1 MYVEFLKQKENK
13 GEMTMTTQT
22 RTIHTYEEAV
32 AVINE
37 VGLLPLAPLFDDYP
51 SLGSITPKEAW
62 HSDTDQDPWMWR
74 TQFAA
79 DGVVA
84 YGKFIRKKAVFISK
98 DLLPLVLAALASQET
113 MEERYENGKVSREA
127 LTLFGHISGN
137 QGIDTRVL
145 RAKAGMKEK
154 EKKKAFDQALLELQG
169 NLDIVVSGTKEK
181 QDENGEKNG
190 WSSTSYETMGHWC
203 EKNNIERIKLDKEE
217 ATEQLLTYFSSLT
230 TEATMK
236 KLKKIF

>member
-1 MYVEFLKQKENK
+1 
-13 GEMTMTTQT
+13 MTIQT
-22 RTIHTYEEAV
+22 STIHTYEEAV
-32 AVINE
+32 AVIKE

-51 SLGSITPKEAW
+51 SLGGMTPKEAW
-62 HSDTDQDPWMWR
+62 HSDTEQDPWIWR
-74 TQFAA
+74 TRFAA
-79 DGVVA
+79 DGVAA
-84 YGKFIRKKAVFISK
+84 YGKFMKKKAVFISK
-98 DLLPLVLAALASQET
+98 DLLPLMLAALASQET
-113 MEERYENGKVSREA
+113 VEKRYEKGEVSREA
-127 LTLFGHISGN
+127 LFLFSLISEN

-190 WSSTSYETMGHWC
+190 WSSTSYETMKHWC
-203 EKNNIERIKLDKEE
+203 DRNHMEQTNLNKEE
-217 ATEQLLTYFSSLT
+217 ATAKLINHFESFSSGT
-230 TEATMK
+230 AMK

>member
-1 MYVEFLKQKENK
+1 MDVEFLKHKE
-13 GEMTMTTQT
+13 MIILTTQT

-32 AVINE
+32 AMIKE

-51 SLGSITPKEAW
+51 SLGGMTPKEAW
-62 HSDTDQDPWMWR
+62 HSHTEQDPWIWR
-74 TQFAA
+74 TQFAE
-79 DGVVA
+79 DGVAA
-84 YGKFIRKKAVFISK
+84 YGKFIKRKAIFISK
-98 DLLPLVLAALASQET
+98 DLLPLMLAALASQET
-113 MEERYENGKVSREA
+113 MKKRYEKGEVSREA
-127 LTLFGHISGN
+127 FTLFRLISEN

-190 WSSTSYETMGHWC
+190 WSSTSYETMKHWC
-203 EKNNIERIKLDKEE
+203 DKNKIKVLELKKEE
-217 ATEQLLTYFSSLT
+217 ATEKLINHFESFTS
-230 TEATMK
+230 EAAMK
-236 KLKKIF
+236 KLKRIF

>member
-1 MYVEFLKQKENK
+1 MDVEFLKHKE
-13 GEMTMTTQT
+13 MIILTTQT

-32 AVINE
+32 AMIKE

-51 SLGSITPKEAW
+51 SLGGMTPKEAW
-62 HSDTDQDPWMWR
+62 HSDTEQDPWIWR
-74 TQFAA
+74 TQFAE
-79 DGVVA
+79 DGVAA
-84 YGKFIRKKAVFISK
+84 YGKFIKRKAIFISK
-98 DLLPLVLAALASQET
+98 DLLPLMLAALASQET
-113 MEERYENGKVSREA
+113 MKKRYEKGEVSREA
-127 LTLFGHISGN
+127 FTLFRLISEN

-190 WSSTSYETMGHWC
+190 WSSTSYETMKHWC
-203 EKNNIERIKLDKEE
+203 DKNKIKVLELKKEE
-217 ATEQLLTYFSSLT
+217 ATEKLINHFESFTS
-230 TEATMK
+230 EAAMK
-236 KLKKIF
+236 KLKRIF

>member
-1 MYVEFLKQKENK
+1 
-13 GEMTMTTQT
+13 MTTQT
-22 RTIHTYEEAV
+22 TTIHTYEEAV
-32 AVINE
+32 AVIKE

-51 SLGSITPKEAW
+51 SLGGMTPKEAW
-62 HSDTDQDPWMWR
+62 HSDTEQDPWIWR

-79 DGVVA
+79 DGVAA
-84 YGKFIRKKAVFISK
+84 YGKFIKKKAVFISK
-98 DLLPLVLAALASQET
+98 YLLPLMLAALASQET
-113 MEERYENGKVSREA
+113 MEKRFEKGEVSREA
-127 LTLFGHISGN
+127 LVLFNLISEN

-190 WSSTSYETMGHWC
+190 WSSTSYETMQHWC
-203 EKNNIERIKLDKEE
+203 DRNHIEPSDLKKKE
-217 ATEQLLTYFSSLT
+217 ATEKLLNHFECFTS
-230 TEATMK
+230 EAAMK

>member
-1 MYVEFLKQKENK
+1 
-13 GEMTMTTQT
+13 MTTKT
-22 RTIHTYEEAV
+22 SIIHTYEEAI
-32 AVINE
+32 AVIKE

-51 SLGSITPKEAW
+51 SLGGITPKEAW
-62 HSDTDQDPWMWR
+62 HSDTEQDPWIWR

-79 DGVVA
+79 DGVAA
-84 YGKFIRKKAVFISK
+84 YGKFIKKKAVFISK
-98 DLLPLVLAALASQET
+98 DLLPLMLAALASQET
-113 MEERYENGKVSREA
+113 MEKRYEKGEVSREA
-127 LTLFGHISGN
+127 LTLFTLISEN

-190 WSSTSYETMGHWC
+190 WSSTSYETMKHWC
-203 EKNNIERIKLDKEE
+203 DKNQIKVLELKKEE
-217 ATEQLLTYFSSLT
+217 ATENLMNHFESFTS
-230 TEATMK
+230 EATMK
-236 KLKKIF
+236 KLKRVF

>member
-1 MYVEFLKQKENK
+1 
-13 GEMTMTTQT
+13 MTTEI

-62 HSDTDQDPWMWR
+62 HSDTEQDPWMWR

-79 DGVVA
+79 DGVAA
-84 YGKFIRKKAVFISK
+84 YGKFIRKKAVFISR
-98 DLLPLVLAALASQET
+98 DLLPFMLTALASKET
-113 MEERYENGKVSREA
+113 VNQRYEKGQVSREA
-127 LTLFGHISGN
+127 LNLYSNISEC

-145 RAKAGMKEK
+145 RSKAGMKDK

-181 QDENGEKNG
+181 QDNNGEKSG

-217 ATEQLLTYFSSLT
+217 ATEQLLTHFSSLT

>member
-1 MYVEFLKQKENK
+1 
-13 GEMTMTTQT
+13 MTTQT
-22 RTIHTYEEAV
+22 HIIHTYEEAA
-32 AVINE
+32 AVIKE

-79 DGVVA
+79 DGVAA
-84 YGKFIRKKAVFISK
+84 YGKFIKKKAVFISR
-98 DLLPLVLAALASQET
+98 DLLPFMLAALASQET
-113 MEERYENGKVSREA
+113 IQQRFEKGVLSREA
-127 LTLFGHISGN
+127 LCLYTLISEN

-190 WSSTSYETMGHWC
+190 WSSTSYETMAHWC
-203 EKNNIERIKLDKEE
+203 KKNKIAESTLKKEKAK
-217 ATEQLLTYFSSLT
+217 EQLLKQFSKLT
-230 TEATMK
+230 SEETMK

>member
-1 MYVEFLKQKENK
+1 VDVEFLKHKE
-13 GEMTMTTQT
+13 MIILTTQT

-32 AVINE
+32 AMIKE

-51 SLGSITPKEAW
+51 SLGGMTPKEAW
-62 HSDTDQDPWMWR
+62 HSDTEQDPWIWR
-74 TQFAA
+74 TQFAE
-79 DGVVA
+79 DGVAA
-84 YGKFIRKKAVFISK
+84 YGKFIKRKAIFISK
-98 DLLPLVLAALASQET
+98 DLLPLMLAALASQET
-113 MEERYENGKVSREA
+113 MKKRYEKGEVSREA
-127 LTLFGHISGN
+127 FTLFRLISEN

-190 WSSTSYETMGHWC
+190 WSSTSYETMKHWC
-203 EKNNIERIKLDKEE
+203 DKNKIKVLELKKEE
-217 ATEQLLTYFSSLT
+217 ATEKLINHFESFTS
-230 TEATMK
+230 EAAMK
-236 KLKKIF
+236 KLKRIF

>member
-1 MYVEFLKQKENK
+1 
-13 GEMTMTTQT
+13 MTTQT

-32 AVINE
+32 AVIKE

-62 HSDTDQDPWMWR
+62 HSDTNQDPWMWR

-79 DGVVA
+79 DGVAA
-84 YGKFIRKKAVFISK
+84 YGKFIRKKAVFLSK
-98 DLLPLVLAALASQET
+98 DLLPLVLAALASHET
-113 MEERYENGKVSREA
+113 MEERYEKGEVSREA
-127 LTLFGHISGN
+127 LTLFELISGK

-145 RAKAGMKEK
+145 RAEAGMKEK

-190 WSSTSYETMGHWC
+190 WSSTSYETMEHWC
-203 EKNNIERIKLDKEE
+203 AKNQIGTSSMNKQE
-217 ATEQLLTYFSSLT
+217 ATAKLMNHFGSFTS
-230 TEATMK
+230 EATMK